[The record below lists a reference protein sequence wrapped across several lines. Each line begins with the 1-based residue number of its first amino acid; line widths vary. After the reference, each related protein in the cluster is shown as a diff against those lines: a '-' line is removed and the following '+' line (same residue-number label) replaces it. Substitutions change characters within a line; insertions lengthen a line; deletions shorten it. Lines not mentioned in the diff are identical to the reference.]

1 MSTTIIYYYK
11 DTNVDLF
18 LNFNNE
24 ARSKDTEIRFA
35 SYLRENF
42 NFIENNQTIRE
53 EEEDDADNGDD
64 KQINIRYKT
73 FSKQLY
79 NFSF

>member
-11 DTNVDLF
+11 DNNVDLF

-24 ARSKDTEIRFA
+24 ARSKDTEIRFS
-35 SYLRENF
+35 SYLQENF

-53 EEEDDADNGDD
+53 EEEDDSVKGDD
-64 KQINIRYKT
+64 K
-73 FSKQLY
+73 
-79 NFSF
+79 

>member
-24 ARSKDTEIRFA
+24 ARNKDTEIRFA
-35 SYLRENF
+35 SYLQENF
-42 NFIENNQTIRE
+42 HFIENNQGIRE
-53 EEEDDADNGDD
+53 EEDHTDSGDD
-64 KQINIRYKT
+64 E
-73 FSKQLY
+73 
-79 NFSF
+79 